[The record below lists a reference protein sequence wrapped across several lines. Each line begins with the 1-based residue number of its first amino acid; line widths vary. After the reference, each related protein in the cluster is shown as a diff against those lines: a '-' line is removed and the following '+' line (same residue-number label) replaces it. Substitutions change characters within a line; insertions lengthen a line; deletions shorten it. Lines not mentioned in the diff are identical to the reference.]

1 MNEEMVAVLKEMRDE
16 LRALNSNFEKL
27 NNYFDKMRSSGP
39 QNQQVNELT
48 NLATNLLKGFIP
60 TGGK

>member
-48 NLATNLLKGFIP
+48 NLATNLL
-60 TGGK
+60 